1 MSSAIMRFW
10 LKRRDK
16 LIHNY
21 SLVGY
26 LLSPDPTIMANVNKN
41 RSEIHQKA
49 VVSLLKRL
57 ILSPLLVGVDWT
69 RCLVELV
76 NTFWDEFACFTTK
89 KKMFRFPYM
98 WDKTQQDAI
107 PAY

>member
-1 MSSAIMRFW
+1 MSSIIMRFW

-21 SLVGY
+21 LLVGY

-41 RSEIHQKA
+41 RSDIHQKA

-57 ILSPLLVGVDWT
+57 ILSLLLVGAD
-69 RCLVELV
+69 
-76 NTFWDEFACFTTK
+76 
-89 KKMFRFPYM
+89 
-98 WDKTQQDAI
+98 
-107 PAY
+107 